1 MSKKWGAISG
11 FWSYNSSLRK
21 NCVFDQILLLYL
33 VRSLAMGMHMR
44 HKNSV
49 KTHKFVNLCDFT
61 ENFSK
66 NWYVTLYL
74 FLSYPITKNQTCS
87 SQPLPGINPKSIKAE
102 SFVESSSSLWPEAE
116 STKTKGNACSK
127 FSVTNSSTWRN
138 FS

>member
-1 MSKKWGAISG
+1 MWRNVQKWGAISG

-33 VRSLAMGMHMR
+33 VRSLAMGMG

-61 ENFSK
+61 EKISK
-66 NWYVTLYL
+66 NWWHYTY
-74 FLSYPITKNQTCS
+74 FYPTPSLKNQTCS
-87 SQPLPGINPKSIKAE
+87 SQPLPGINPKSIKEE